1 MPCFLNKATN
11 HHNYANIPP
20 NDKLN
25 LTTKQPTKKGL
36 DMATINEDY
45 LDDLVKRFKGFKSP
59 NETQELIILLGEK
72 DNRSDDDNRKLWVL
86 LNAEKKAD
94 QLAKARA
101 DARRL
106 IDAEKSKTKKIETRR
121 KIIWMSAI
129 EKMASEDDKS
139 AHMLQQLRVKAF
151 HEGYVSDRDKDA
163 VKTDV
168 GL

>member
-1 MPCFLNKATN
+1 
-11 HHNYANIPP
+11 
-20 NDKLN
+20 
-25 LTTKQPTKKGL
+25 
-36 DMATINEDY
+36 MATVDNDY
-45 LDDLVKRFKGFKSP
+45 LDNLVKRFKGFKSP
-59 NETQELIILLGEK
+59 NDTQKLIIFLGEK
-72 DNRSDDDNRKLWVL
+72 DNRSDDDNRKLSVL
-86 LNAEKKAD
+86 LKAERKAD
-94 QLAKARA
+94 QLVKARA

-106 IDAEKSKTKKIETRR
+106 IDAEKSKTKKTEARR
-121 KIIWMSAI
+121 KIIWISAI